1 MLAILFDL
9 SIWQLSGA
17 QFEVPIDKFLKHVR
31 VWSSCVSFVGIHKT
45 FFMDINAVDD
55 IY

>member
-9 SIWQLSGA
+9 SIWQLSEA

-31 VWSSCVSFVGIHKT
+31 VWISRVPVGGHP
-45 FFMDINAVDD
+45 
-55 IY
+55 